1 MATKRE
7 TSREIWH
14 VAVTMFTLVCTSAH
28 MSLAPGGASDTIN
41 RCCRGS
47 LACSVL
53 AFPLC
58 LPELVGKLERQYLVV
73 GLRIKHRLLRLL
85 RPLARLIRPRL
96 PRLPDAM
103 APSCHAKQS
112 RTRRWPLSP
121 KRAAPFVWHGPIFPS
136 HGSWI
141 PGLNMR
147 HVKNRCDVRDKPT
160 HNGVPII
167 RVKPPAIVI
176 TSLALVPTRTFIRC

>member
-1 MATKRE
+1 MATKCE
-7 TSREIWH
+7 TSGAIWH

-28 MSLAPGGASDTIN
+28 MSLAPGGTSDTIN

-47 LACSVL
+47 HACSVL
-53 AFPLC
+53 AFPLG

-96 PRLPDAM
+96 PRLPHAM

-112 RTRRWPLSP
+112 RTRQWPLCP
-121 KRAAPFVWHGPIFPS
+121 EKAAPCASNDPIFPS
-136 HGSWI
+136 NGAWI
-141 PGLNMR
+141 PGLKMR
-147 HVKNRCDVRDKPT
+147 PVNESCNVRDKQT